1 MGTRINFSHLFL
13 DSSSSLGAGTLNK
26 DNDTTLYPS
35 AMSAI
40 TPKCSVLTK
49 CHTPPHPLGCS

>member
-40 TPKCSVLTK
+40 TPNCSVLTK
-49 CHTPPHPLGCS
+49 CHT